1 MEIEVPLISLC
12 AVLFSP
18 YQGERERERERVTI
32 KTTIKTEID
41 LFIMHT
47 MNILP
52 KKYNCS
58 FVSIQLPTVSLI
70 I

>member
-1 MEIEVPLISLC
+1 MCSIIFSIS
-12 AVLFSP
+12 
-18 YQGERERERERVTI
+18 GRERERERERVTI

>member
-18 YQGERERERERVTI
+18 YQGERERERERERVTI

-52 KKYNCS
+52 KK
-58 FVSIQLPTVSLI
+58 
-70 I
+70 

>member
-18 YQGERERERERVTI
+18 YQGERERERVTI